1 MKLLNAIAL
10 LIYASSLTYAQ
21 DLPGKRDSIYSEAL
35 KEKRMIQVL
44 LPKEPKSDPN
54 SKYDVIYLL
63 DGEDNISLLSQ
74 IQQFA
79 QKEKH
84 VPPLI
89 IVAICNTNRS
99 RDFTPTPLKKIS
111 SSGGA
116 ANFLSFLKSELI
128 PYISKTYPA
137 NGENILC
144 GHSLGGLFSMYTLLL
159 EPQLFSS
166 FILAD
171 PSFWYDGDYTNKL
184 AIQKLGTLSG
194 LKKALYI
201 SGREGDMQEMG
212 ISSLDS
218 VLKLYA
224 PKDLLY
230 KVVAYE
236 NESHGSVKLKS
247 MYDGLRLVYNGY
259 KRKDNPIS
267 YRPMNGIVLKD
278 KPYLVHNFSSFPDVR
293 FTTDGSIPIPTSA
306 KMEWENTFSGPV
318 QLNIKSFN
326 RNATYDKLANGNF
339 ILGQAFTPVS
349 SSDKFSPGG
358 VSYQYFE
365 GQWDSIPNFKKLRPS
380 QTGIANKDFN
390 FSKLPSKTN
399 FAILFEGRLEVKE
412 EGYYTFGI
420 DADDGAKFYLKNKL
434 LIDYDGTHSNR
445 YSQTFLV
452 PLKKGFYPIRLEYFQ
467 KEKGMDLRLKYLIP
481 GSKEPIDIP
490 KELLYSTK

>member
-10 LIYASSLTYAQ
+10 LIYTSGLTFAQ
-21 DLPGKRDSIYSEAL
+21 DLPGKRDSIYSEVL
-35 KEKRMIQVL
+35 KEKRIIQVL
-44 LPKEPKSDPN
+44 LPKEYESDPN

-63 DGEDNISLLSQ
+63 DGEDNIALLSH

-99 RDFTPTPLKKIS
+99 RDFTPTLLKNIS
-111 SSGGA
+111 TSGGA
-116 ANFLSFLKSELI
+116 ANLLSFLKSELI
-128 PYISKTYPA
+128 PYINKTYPV

-166 FILAD
+166 YILAD

-194 LKKALYI
+194 LKKTLYI
-201 SGREGDMQEMG
+201 SGREGGMKGMG
-212 ISSLDS
+212 IPSLDS
-218 VLKLYA
+218 VLKLHA

-247 MYDGLRLVYNGY
+247 MYDGLKLAYSGFRG
-259 KRKDNPIS
+259 KDEPIN
-267 YRPMNGIVLKD
+267 YHPMNGIVLKG

-306 KMEWENTFSGPV
+306 KMERENTFYGPV
-318 QLNIKSFN
+318 QLNIKSFT
-326 RNATYDKLANGNF
+326 RKATYDKLAKGNF
-339 ILGQAFTPVS
+339 ILGQAFTPVP
-349 SSDKFSPGG
+349 SSDKFSSGG
-358 VSYQYFE
+358 VAYQYFE
-365 GQWDSIPNFKKLRPS
+365 GKWDSIPNFKKLRAS
-380 QTGIANKDFN
+380 QTGVADKDFN

-399 FAILFEGRLEVKE
+399 FALLFEGRLEVKE
-412 EGYYTFGI
+412 DGYYTFGI
-420 DADDGAKFYLKNKL
+420 DADDGAKLYLKNKL
-434 LIDYDGTHSNR
+434 LIDYDGIHSSR
-445 YSQTFLV
+445 FSQTFLV

-467 KEKGMDLRLKYLIP
+467 KDKGMDLRVKYLIP

>member
-1 MKLLNAIAL
+1 MKLLSTIAL
-10 LIYASSLTYAQ
+10 LIYTSGLTYAQ

-35 KEKRMIQVL
+35 KEKRIIQVL
-44 LPKEPKSDPN
+44 LPKEYKSEPN
-54 SKYDVIYLL
+54 SKYDVAYLL
-63 DGEDNISLLSQ
+63 DGEDNITLLAQ

-79 QKEKH
+79 QKEKQ

-99 RDFTPTPLKKIS
+99 RDFTPTPLKKIPL
-111 SSGGA
+111 SGGA
-116 ANFLSFLKSELI
+116 ANFLSFLKTELV
-128 PYISKTYPA
+128 PYINKTYPV

-144 GHSLGGLFSMYTLLL
+144 GHSLGGLFSMYTLLS
-159 EPQLFSS
+159 ESQLFSS
-166 FILAD
+166 YILAD

-194 LKKALYI
+194 LKKTLYI

-218 VLKLYA
+218 VLKLHA
-224 PKDLLY
+224 PKDLLC

-236 NESHGSVKLKS
+236 NENHGSVKLKS
-247 MYDGLRLVYNGY
+247 MYDGLRLVYAGY
-259 KRKDNPIS
+259 KRKDEPIS
-267 YRPMNGIVLKD
+267 YRPMNGIVLKG
-278 KPYLVHNFSSFPDVR
+278 KPYVVQNFSSLPDIR

-306 KMEWENTFSGPV
+306 KMERENMFSGPV

-326 RNATYDKLANGNF
+326 RKAAYDKLAKGKF
-339 ILGQAFTPVS
+339 ILGEAITPVPA
-349 SSDKFSPGG
+349 SDKFSPGG

-365 GQWDSIPNFKKLRPS
+365 GKWDSIPNFKKLKPS
-380 QTGIANKDFN
+380 QVGIANKDFN

-399 FAILFEGRLEVKE
+399 FALLFEGRLEVKE
-412 EGYYTFGI
+412 DGYYTFVI

-434 LIDYDGTHSNR
+434 LIDYDGTHGNR
-445 YSQTFLV
+445 TSQTFLV

-467 KEKGMDLRLKYLIP
+467 KDKGMDLRLKYLIP

-490 KELLYSTK
+490 TELLYSTK